1 MISAKRHE
9 FRAADRDS
17 RFSREFSLQLLT
29 HDQSG
34 RVVPIRPLDVSG
46 RGLGFMVKEH
56 LRMGSI
62 YTLVI
67 GTNRF
72 RVEVAYCNP
81 HLGIDSLY
89 RCGLFLRDADGNL
102 QIACEHTGL
111 LAAVSNGGTVVP

>member
-81 HLGIDSLY
+81 
-89 RCGLFLRDADGNL
+89 DGNL

-111 LAAVSNGGTVVP
+111 LAADSNGGSVVP